1 MTQPYYKIIIFGCVF
16 AFWQFA
22 STANANTELSKM
34 YDCTDIELVA
44 VVDQGASREDNLAR
58 LSQQFFQSLN
68 AIEHCDRE
76 EDSDGAASSNVSD
89 SVSSNPDADGADAT
103 SVSGGATDKTA
114 STNTGAENAS
124 SAEAD
129 AASASSE
136 QMTAASDSENAANT
150 DADNTTIDRL
160 ASDMVA
166 TRNANQ
172 LDKQSVEQSTSQA
185 THPTAPT
192 ASGSLMGRKSD
203 QITAEPHSAFAVP
216 SASNMV
222 GTTPHPTPAKTITSG
237 AQTDAAEQNL
247 RFTNGKTPDDIPDV
261 ENDSVFEAQIRLAA
275 TEETDPDTKKNLWN
289 EYRRYKGLPEQ
300 K

>member
-1 MTQPYYKIIIFGCVF
+1 MTRLYYKVIIFGCVF

-22 STANANTELSKM
+22 STANANTELSKI

-58 LSQQFFQSLN
+58 LSEQFFQSVN

-76 EDSDGAASSNVSD
+76 QDSDG
-89 SVSSNPDADGADAT
+89 
-103 SVSGGATDKTA
+103 GGATDKTA
-114 STNTGAENAS
+114 STNAGARNAS
-124 SAEAD
+124 SAEAE

-136 QMTAASDSENAANT
+136 QMTAASDSKNAAKT

-160 ASDMVA
+160 ASDMAA

-172 LDKQSVEQSTSQA
+172 LDKQSGEQSISQA
-185 THPTAPT
+185 THPAAPT
-192 ASGSLMGRKSD
+192 ASGSLVGRNSG
-203 QITAEPHSAFAVP
+203 QTMAEPHSAFAVP

-237 AQTDAAEQNL
+237 AQTGAAEQNL